1 MDACNGRLHIGPVDA
16 IINDHTEFKHGMEW
30 ATNRSENSERL
41 PLLTTKLHIA
51 RTRPDA
57 VPRPRLVARLN
68 GGCRGRLTIVSA
80 PAGFGK
86 TTLLSEWAHVSRQ
99 NVAWMSIDEGDNIPV
114 RFWTYFV
121 GGLQRL
127 RAGIGASALESLY
140 SLQPPPIEVIL
151 TTLIND
157 LAQMPGEL
165 VLVLDDYHAIDLEP
179 IHAALS
185 FFIEH
190 MPAQVHLIIT
200 SRVEPP
206 LRTTRLRA
214 HGELTE
220 IRAADLRFTP
230 QEAAE
235 LLKNIAG
242 AELTVEDIGRLTTRM
257 EGWGAGLQL
266 AGLAMQGR
274 RHANG
279 TLRAVTGTHRYV
291 ADYIIMEIL
300 ERQPDAIRAFLLRT
314 SILDRLSGPL
324 CDAVTGG
331 QGSEEMLRRLERANL
346 FISPVEDEEEWYRY
360 HNLFAEVL
368 RERLRQ
374 LFPAEVEA
382 LHRRASVW
390 YQEHGFTAEAIHH
403 LLKGGDAE
411 QALRLAELCVE
422 SLLATGR
429 LDVILQWR
437 EAFPAAEI
445 RNRPRLAL
453 AFAWALVLSG
463 QSAAA
468 ETYMEYCR
476 RFARPDPNDGL
487 SDLAGHLDTLSTFL
501 ASAKTTAEPAEEP
514 VRRPSI
520 PTSSSTTPIFSLD
533 VEDRAGAAA
542 EQEEEETDNS
552 ARQPDPRGRFGLA
565 EALPRMARLQMSMG
579 RLRAAM
585 KTFQQAMELFDDMAG
600 DEWRS
605 LAACHIG
612 IGEIYYE
619 RNDLDNAMVHV
630 TEALNLGREGQD
642 TVLIHDVRALLA
654 RLHQARGDIDGAMDT
669 IAEAEDL
676 LATADDAGPFLNSL
690 AALRTQALLAQG
702 NAQAANRWAQECG
715 AERASYS
722 TETERFRQLTLAET
736 ALAQYRAEDVLEI
749 LSPLLA
755 MAEPRELNNTII
767 RGLVLQALAFDQEGD
782 SGQALAS
789 LARALRLAE
798 PEGYMRPF
806 IDEGAPL
813 VRLLRLLRES
823 QRESEEENPLEVDVE
838 YLDRLLS
845 ASGLAPRKMEWETHT
860 NGNNEP
866 AYQGPS
872 IIHDL
877 LTPISEREIEVLKL
891 ISEGKTN
898 ASIADSLFISLS
910 TVKTHINNLYSK
922 LGVESRTQALARAR
936 EIQLL

>member
-1 MDACNGRLHIGPVDA
+1 MPETVVSIFGPVDA

-68 GGCRGRLTIVSA
+68 EGCRRRLTIVSA

-86 TTLLSEWAHVSRQ
+86 TTLLSEWAHFSRQ

-121 GGLQRL
+121 GALQRL
-127 RAGIGASALESLY
+127 RAGIGASSLESLY

-190 MPAQVHLIIT
+190 MPAQVHLVIT

-230 QEAAE
+230 QEAVE

-242 AELTVEDIGRLTTRM
+242 AELTAEDISRLAARM

-274 RHANG
+274 KHTNG

-314 SILDRLSGPL
+314 SILDRLSAPL
-324 CDAVTGG
+324 CDAVIGG

-346 FISPVEDEEEWYRY
+346 FISPVEDDEEWYRY
-360 HNLFAEVL
+360 HNLFTEVL

-374 LFPAEVEA
+374 LFPTEVEV
-382 LHRRASVW
+382 LHRRASAW
-390 YQEHGFTAEAIHH
+390 YQEQGLMAEAIHH
-403 LLKGGDAE
+403 LLKGGDTE
-411 QALRLAELCVE
+411 QALRFAELCVE
-422 SLLATGR
+422 NMLAAGR
-429 LDVILQWR
+429 LETLLQWR
-437 EAFPAAEI
+437 DAFPAAEI

-463 QSAAA
+463 QAAAA
-468 ETYMEYCR
+468 ETYLEYCR

-487 SDLAGHLDTLSTFL
+487 SDLAGHLDTLNTFL
-501 ASAKTTAEPAEEP
+501 ASTKVTTEPVEEPA
-514 VRRPSI
+514 RRPSA
-520 PTSSSTTPIFSLD
+520 PSSSATPIFSLD
-533 VEDRAGAAA
+533 VEDRSAAVG
-542 EQEEEETDNS
+542 EQEEPEADTT
-552 ARQPDPRGRFGLA
+552 ARQPDTRGRFGLA
-565 EALPRMARLQMSMG
+565 EALPRMARLQMGMG

-585 KTFQQAMELFDDMAG
+585 KTFQQAMDMFDDMAG

-612 IGEIYYE
+612 IGEIYYQ

-630 TEALNLGREGQD
+630 TEALNLSRQGHD
-642 TVLIHDVRALLA
+642 TMIIHDVHALLA
-654 RLHQARGDIDGAMDT
+654 RLHQARGDIDGALDA
-669 IAEAEDL
+669 IAQAEEL
-676 LATADDAGPFLNSL
+676 LASVDDAAPFLASL
-690 AALRTQALLAQG
+690 ATCRTQALLAQG
-702 NAQAANRWAQECG
+702 NVQAANRWAQEYG
-715 AERASYS
+715 TERALYS
-722 TETERFRQLTLAET
+722 TEAERFQQLTLAET
-736 ALAQYRAEDVLEI
+736 ALAQFRAEEALE
-749 LSPLLA
+749 LLAPLLS
-755 MAEPRELNNTII
+755 MAEPKELNDTII
-767 RGLVLQALAFDQEGD
+767 RTLILQALAFDQQGD
-782 SGQALAS
+782 SSQAIAV

-798 PEGYMRPF
+798 PEGYLRPF
-806 IDEGAPL
+806 IEEGAP
-813 VRLLRLLRES
+813 VTRLLRLLRES
-823 QRESEEENPLEVDVE
+823 QRESDEENPLEVDTE
-838 YLDRLLS
+838 YLDGLLA
-845 ASGLAPRKMEWETHT
+845 ASGMTPRKMEWEMTT
-860 NGNNEP
+860 NGSSEGS
-866 AYQGPS
+866 YQGPVN
-872 IIHDL
+872 INDL